1 MHRPFDGTDRELAV
15 KGGKASGAARRRKR
29 DMREE
34 LEMLLSSRIK
44 NADGKLCT
52 RQEIMLAS
60 IVDRAMGGDLRA
72 AAFVRDT
79 LEGRP
84 GIRIEVAT
92 QEKPEPLD
100 VQVHFVSA
108 KDGRRLEEHTPEE
121 LTEFSRVAF
130 RGTPE
135 EQDKLFS
142 QWQRVEERTPYE
154 PR

>member
-1 MHRPFDGTDRELAV
+1 MHRPFDGTDRELAIR
-15 KGGKASGAARRRKR
+15 GGQASGAARRRKR

-34 LEMLLSSRIK
+34 LEMLLSLRVK
-44 NADGKLCT
+44 NADGRFCT
-52 RQEIMLAS
+52 RQEIMLAN
-60 IVDRAMGGDLRA
+60 IVDKAISGDMRA

-108 KDGRRLEEHTPEE
+108 KDGRRFDELPVEEKTGIARK
-121 LTEFSRVAF
+121 LFTGTE
-130 RGTPE
+130 E
-135 EQDKLFS
+135 EQSEVLA